1 MARYLIIG
9 GVAGGATAA
18 ARLRR
23 LDESAEII
31 MFERGEYVSYA
42 NCGLP
47 YYIGGVIP
55 VRDRLFVQTADG
67 FRNRFNIDVRVSTE
81 VVSIARERKQ
91 VEVRDLANG
100 AITVESYDKLVLS
113 PGAEPLKPP
122 IPGIDIPGIFTL
134 RNVMD
139 TDRIKQHCDT
149 TKPKSAVIVGGGFI
163 GLEMAENLH
172 AAGMEITLV
181 EMAEQVMV
189 NLDYE
194 MAAEVHHHLRAKG
207 VTLLLKDG
215 VASFRD
221 KGRSIEVVLSSG
233 RTIAADIVILSIGVR
248 PDTKLAREAGLDIG
262 KRGGIL
268 VDRHLRSSDP
278 DIYAIGDA
286 IEFANPVTGRSVITL
301 LAGPANKQGR
311 LVADN
316 IVTGNTRIYGGS
328 IGTAVAK
335 VFDLTVASTGA
346 SEKTL
351 AAEGIPCVASI
362 THSASHATYYPGASQ
377 MSVKILF
384 SPDSCTLL
392 GAQIVGASGVDRRI
406 DVFAALIGKKGSVYD
421 LMEFDH
427 AYAPPYSSAKDPVNI
442 AGFVAEN
449 ILTGVMKVMHWR
461 QVPGL
466 DRANTFILDVRTPGE
481 HRAGTI
487 EGSVNIPVD
496 ELRDRIASVPRD
508 KTIVVFCAVGQRAH
522 VAARILRQSGF
533 EEVYN
538 LSGGYRTY
546 GTVLRDSPG
555 PACC

>member
-1 MARYLIIG
+1 
-9 GVAGGATAA
+9 
-18 ARLRR
+18 
-23 LDESAEII
+23 
-31 MFERGEYVSYA
+31 
-42 NCGLP
+42 
-47 YYIGGVIP
+47 
-55 VRDRLFVQTADG
+55 
-67 FRNRFNIDVRVSTE
+67 
-81 VVSIARERKQ
+81 
-91 VEVRDLANG
+91 
-100 AITVESYDKLVLS
+100 
-113 PGAEPLKPP
+113 
-122 IPGIDIPGIFTL
+122 
-134 RNVMD
+134 
-139 TDRIKQHCDT
+139 
-149 TKPKSAVIVGGGFI
+149 
-163 GLEMAENLH
+163 MAENLH

>member
-392 GAQIVGASGVDRRI
+392 G
-406 DVFAALIGKKGSVYD
+406 
-421 LMEFDH
+421 
-427 AYAPPYSSAKDPVNI
+427 
-442 AGFVAEN
+442 
-449 ILTGVMKVMHWR
+449 
-461 QVPGL
+461 
-466 DRANTFILDVRTPGE
+466 
-481 HRAGTI
+481 
-487 EGSVNIPVD
+487 
-496 ELRDRIASVPRD
+496 
-508 KTIVVFCAVGQRAH
+508 
-522 VAARILRQSGF
+522 
-533 EEVYN
+533 
-538 LSGGYRTY
+538 
-546 GTVLRDSPG
+546 
-555 PACC
+555 

>member
-1 MARYLIIG
+1 
-9 GVAGGATAA
+9 
-18 ARLRR
+18 
-23 LDESAEII
+23 
-31 MFERGEYVSYA
+31 
-42 NCGLP
+42 
-47 YYIGGVIP
+47 
-55 VRDRLFVQTADG
+55 
-67 FRNRFNIDVRVSTE
+67 
-81 VVSIARERKQ
+81 
-91 VEVRDLANG
+91 
-100 AITVESYDKLVLS
+100 
-113 PGAEPLKPP
+113 
-122 IPGIDIPGIFTL
+122 
-134 RNVMD
+134 
-139 TDRIKQHCDT
+139 
-149 TKPKSAVIVGGGFI
+149 
-163 GLEMAENLH
+163 
-172 AAGMEITLV
+172 
-181 EMAEQVMV
+181 
-189 NLDYE
+189 
-194 MAAEVHHHLRAKG
+194 
-207 VTLLLKDG
+207 
-215 VASFRD
+215 
-221 KGRSIEVVLSSG
+221 
-233 RTIAADIVILSIGVR
+233 VILSIGVR

>member
-9 GVAGGATAA
+9 GVAGGATTAV
-18 ARLRR
+18 RLRR

-55 VRDRLFVQTADG
+55 DRNNLFVQTADG
-67 FRNRFNIDVRVSTE
+67 FRSRFNIDVRVNTE
-81 VVSIARERKQ
+81 VVRIARDRKE
-91 VEVRDLANG
+91 VEVRDLASG
-100 AITVESYDKLVLS
+100 AVTTEPYDRLVLS
-113 PGAEPLKPP
+113 PGAEPLRPP
-122 IPGIDIPGIFTL
+122 IPGIDLPGIFTL

-139 TDRIKQHCDT
+139 TDRIKRHCDT
-149 TKPKSAVIVGGGFI
+149 AKLKSAVIVGGGFI

-172 AAGMEITLV
+172 AAGMDITIV

-207 VTLLLKDG
+207 VTLLLKD
-215 VASFRD
+215 VVSSFRK
-221 KGRSIEVVLSSG
+221 KGQSVEVVLANG
-233 RTIAADIVILSIGVR
+233 RAIAAGIVILSIGVR
-248 PDTKLAREAGLDIG
+248 PDTRLAREAGLETG
-262 KRGGIL
+262 TRGGIL
-268 VDRHLRSSDP
+268 VDSHLRTSDS

-286 IEFANPVTGRSVITL
+286 IEFANPVTGQSVITL

-316 IVTGNTRIYGGS
+316 IVTGDTRVYGGS

-351 AAEGIPCVASI
+351 TAAGIPCSASI

-377 MSVKILF
+377 MSVKLLF
-384 SPDSCTLL
+384 APGIGTLL

-406 DVFAALIGKKGSVYD
+406 DVFAALIGKKGTVYD
-421 LMEFDH
+421 LMDFDH

-449 ILTGVMKVMHWR
+449 ILTGVMKIMHWR

-466 DRANTFILDVRTPGE
+466 DRTRTFLLDVRTPGE

-487 EGSVNIPVD
+487 EGAVNIPVD
-496 ELRDRIASVPRD
+496 ELRERIASVPHD

-522 VAARILRQSGF
+522 IAARILRQSGF
-533 EEVYN
+533 DEVYN
-538 LSGGYRTY
+538 LSGGFRTY
-546 GTVLRDSPG
+546 GTVLRDAPG